1 MTKHDN
7 LNTKHDKHEFSQ
19 IGNVP
24 IFLKGRTDRFIYRSA
39 MALSSVG
46 IMLTLAGVGMMATG
60 LMRKK

>member
-1 MTKHDN
+1 M
-7 LNTKHDKHEFSQ
+7 KHEFSQ

-24 IFLKGRTDRFIYRSA
+24 VFLKGRTDRFIYRSA